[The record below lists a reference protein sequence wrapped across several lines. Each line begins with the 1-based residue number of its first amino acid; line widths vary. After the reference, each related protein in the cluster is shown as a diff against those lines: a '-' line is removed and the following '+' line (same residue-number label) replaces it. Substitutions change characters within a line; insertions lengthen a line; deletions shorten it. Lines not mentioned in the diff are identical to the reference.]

1 MYFILKVL
9 KSYSASKLKAG
20 LCVCEI
26 PSFVKKIF
34 PFIEFFLNS
43 KNILYK
49 DNEDDGK
56 SSSIE
61 KDVYWG

>member
-9 KSYSASKLKAG
+9 KSYSASKLKA
-20 LCVCEI
+20 EI

-43 KNILYK
+43 KNILHK